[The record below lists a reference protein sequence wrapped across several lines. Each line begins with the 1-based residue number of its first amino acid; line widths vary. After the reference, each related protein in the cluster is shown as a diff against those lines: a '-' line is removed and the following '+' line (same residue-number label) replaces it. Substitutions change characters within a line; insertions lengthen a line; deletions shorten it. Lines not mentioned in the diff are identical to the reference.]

1 MSIMS
6 APPPIDRS
14 GRAPLVPPGPY
25 APPLPTHPSQH
36 SRFNFLPDEPM
47 KRPPPDQAARV
58 FTATERTEAA
68 VLAREDALRH
78 MPPTALER
86 AVDDMKEGTA
96 IGASIIAQAA
106 SASAV
111 RARMH
116 GTAIRQAVGRR
127 LGAMSSATTAAGRGS
142 LASVVNAT
150 AAMGRGLGFGV
161 RGVWRLTSRVVT
173 GVVLVVLAIALG
185 LAAVVVGIVGVLKSG
200 LAMLTRAGASAAA
213 YSWQRRG
220 VVSRG
225 VARTSATATAYGR
238 QTASALSRGVAR
250 TSAAA
255 TAAAVRS
262 GTQTAGVAARASVA
276 SKDLLTRGATDLSR
290 LRLTIRWHARSAL
303 PIVGALSDAF
313 VTQLTQSMR
322 QMHPRHA
329 MAGLALAIVVT
340 IAGLYGAPR
349 KGRVPSGASGP
360 SPAPASQP
368 ALASVAPA
376 PAAEA
381 IVETLKERSA
391 ALLAPPATPPAP
403 APAAK
408 TAPAPVG
415 RRDGGEERSSSML
428 GTLRIASAPK
438 GAKVTIDGVPRG
450 VSPLSVARL
459 RAGNRI
465 VRLELD
471 GYRRWS
477 WAVYVSPSRQ
487 TRVNVSL
494 VPDSAPSPSAAV
506 TNTAAAAK

>member
-1 MSIMS
+1 
-6 APPPIDRS
+6 
-14 GRAPLVPPGPY
+14 
-25 APPLPTHPSQH
+25 
-36 SRFNFLPDEPM
+36 M
-47 KRPPPDQAARV
+47 KRPPPDPAARV

-116 GTAIRQAVGRR
+116 GAAIGHALGRR
-127 LGAMSSATTAAGRGS
+127 MGAMSSATTAAARQMSSATTTAARRS
-142 LASVVNAT
+142 LSSVVNAT
-150 AAMGRGLGFGV
+150 SASGRGLAFGV
-161 RGVWRLTSRVVT
+161 RGVWRLTARVLT

-185 LAAVVVGIVGVLKSG
+185 LAAVVVGIAGVLKSG
-200 LAMLTRAGASAAA
+200 LAMLTRATVSAAA
-213 YSWQRRG
+213 YSWQRRA
-220 VVSRG
+220 V
-225 VARTSATATAYGR
+225 
-238 QTASALSRGVAR
+238 LSRGVAR
-250 TSAAA
+250 TSAMATAYGRQTAGALSRSVARSSAAA
-255 TAAAVRS
+255 TAAAVRT
-262 GTQTAGVAARASVA
+262 GTQSAGAAARAGVA
-276 SKDLLTRGATDLSR
+276 SKDLLTRTATDLSR
-290 LRLTIRWHARSAL
+290 LQLTIRWHARSAL

-322 QMHPRHA
+322 RMHPRHA
-329 MAGLALAIVVT
+329 MAGLAVAIVVM

-349 KGRVPSGASGP
+349 KDRVPSSAPGAS
-360 SPAPASQP
+360 PASQP

-381 IVETLKERSA
+381 IVETLKERST
-391 ALLAPPATPPAP
+391 ALLTPPATPPAP
-403 APAAK
+403 APRAK
-408 TAPAPVG
+408 TAPVG
-415 RRDGGEERSSSML
+415 RRDDGERRTSSML
-428 GTLRIASAPK
+428 GTLMIASAPK

-487 TRVNVSL
+487 TRVKVSL
-494 VPDSAPSPSAAV
+494 VPDSARSPSTAV

>member
-1 MSIMS
+1 
-6 APPPIDRS
+6 
-14 GRAPLVPPGPY
+14 
-25 APPLPTHPSQH
+25 
-36 SRFNFLPDEPM
+36 M
-47 KRPPPDQAARV
+47 KRPPPDPAARV

-116 GTAIRQAVGRR
+116 GTAIRQAFGRR
-127 LGAMSSATTAAGRGS
+127 LNAMSSATTGAVRRS
-142 LASVVNAT
+142 LASAVNAT
-150 AAMGRGLGFGV
+150 AAFGRGLAFGV
-161 RGVWRLTSRVVT
+161 LGVWRLTARVVT
-173 GVVLVVLAIALG
+173 GVVLVLLAIALG
-185 LAAVVVGIVGVLKSG
+185 LAAVVVGIAGVLKSG
-200 LAMLTRAGASAAA
+200 LAMLMRAGTSAAA

-220 VVSRG
+220 VLSRG

-250 TSAAA
+250 TSATATVYGRQTASALSRNVARTSAAA

-262 GTQTAGVAARASVA
+262 GTQTAGVAARAGVA
-276 SKDLLTRGATDLSR
+276 SKDLLTRTATDLSR
-290 LRLTIRWHARSAL
+290 LRVTIRWHARSAL
-303 PIVGALSDAF
+303 PVVGALSDAF

-329 MAGLALAIVVT
+329 MAGLALAIVVM
-340 IAGLYGAPR
+340 IAGLYGGPR
-349 KGRVPSGASGP
+349 KDRVPSGASGA

-381 IVETLKERSA
+381 IVETLKESSA
-391 ALLAPPATPPAP
+391 ALLAPPATPPVPNP
-403 APAAK
+403 APK
-408 TAPAPVG
+408 TAPAPGG
-415 RRDGGEERSSSML
+415 RRDDGEERTSSML
-428 GTLRIASAPK
+428 GSLMIASAPK

-471 GYRRWS
+471 GYQRWS

-494 VPDSAPSPSAAV
+494 VPDSSPSPSTAV
-506 TNTAAAAK
+506 TSTAAAAK

>member
-1 MSIMS
+1 
-6 APPPIDRS
+6 
-14 GRAPLVPPGPY
+14 
-25 APPLPTHPSQH
+25 
-36 SRFNFLPDEPM
+36 
-47 KRPPPDQAARV
+47 
-58 FTATERTEAA
+58 
-68 VLAREDALRH
+68 
-78 MPPTALER
+78 
-86 AVDDMKEGTA
+86 
-96 IGASIIAQAA
+96 
-106 SASAV
+106 
-111 RARMH
+111 
-116 GTAIRQAVGRR
+116 
-127 LGAMSSATTAAGRGS
+127 
-142 LASVVNAT
+142 
-150 AAMGRGLGFGV
+150 
-161 RGVWRLTSRVVT
+161 
-173 GVVLVVLAIALG
+173 
-185 LAAVVVGIVGVLKSG
+185 VVVGIAGVLKSG

-213 YSWQRRG
+213 YTWQRRG
-220 VVSRG
+220 VLSRG
-225 VARTSATATAYGR
+225 VARTSATATGYGR
-238 QTASALSRGVAR
+238 QTASALSRSVAR

-262 GTQTAGVAARASVA
+262 GTHTAGVAARASIA
-276 SKDLLTRGATDLSR
+276 SKDLLTRTAIDLSR
-290 LRLTIRWHARSAL
+290 LQVTVRWHARSAL

-329 MAGLALAIVVT
+329 MAGLALAIVVM

-349 KGRVPSGASGP
+349 KDRVPSGA
-360 SPAPASQP
+360 PAPANQP

-391 ALLAPPATPPAP
+391 VLLVPPATPPAP
-403 APAAK
+403 DPVAK

-415 RRDGGEERSSSML
+415 RRADGEERTSSMFGSL
-428 GTLRIASAPK
+428 MIRSAPK

-471 GYRRWS
+471 GYQRWS

>member
-1 MSIMS
+1 
-6 APPPIDRS
+6 
-14 GRAPLVPPGPY
+14 
-25 APPLPTHPSQH
+25 
-36 SRFNFLPDEPM
+36 M
-47 KRPPPDQAARV
+47 KRPPPDPAARV
-58 FTATERTEAA
+58 FTATERTDAA

-86 AVDDMKEGTA
+86 AVDDMREGTA

-116 GTAIRQAVGRR
+116 GAAIGHAFGRR
-127 LGAMSSATTAAGRGS
+127 MGAMSSATTAAARQMSSATTTAARRS
-142 LASVVNAT
+142 LSSVVNAT
-150 AAMGRGLGFGV
+150 SASGRGLAFGV
-161 RGVWRLTSRVVT
+161 RGVWRLTARVLT

-185 LAAVVVGIVGVLKSG
+185 LAAVVVGIAGVLKSG
-200 LAMLTRAGASAAA
+200 LAMLTRATVSAAA
-213 YSWQRRG
+213 YSWQRRA
-220 VVSRG
+220 V
-225 VARTSATATAYGR
+225 
-238 QTASALSRGVAR
+238 LSRGVAR
-250 TSAAA
+250 TSAMATAYGRQTAGALSRSVARSSAAA
-255 TAAAVRS
+255 TAAAVRT
-262 GTQTAGVAARASVA
+262 GTQSAGAAARAGVA
-276 SKDLLTRGATDLSR
+276 SKDLLTRTATDLSR
-290 LRLTIRWHARSAL
+290 LQLTIRWHARSAL

-322 QMHPRHA
+322 RMHPRHA
-329 MAGLALAIVVT
+329 MAGLAVAIVVM

-349 KGRVPSGASGP
+349 KDRVPSSAPGAS
-360 SPAPASQP
+360 PASQP

-381 IVETLKERSA
+381 IVKTLKERST
-391 ALLAPPATPPAP
+391 ALLAPAATPPAP
-403 APAAK
+403 APGAK

-415 RRDGGEERSSSML
+415 RRDDGERRTSSML
-428 GTLRIASAPK
+428 GTLMIASAPK

-465 VRLELD
+465 VRLELA

-487 TRVNVSL
+487 TRVKVSL